1 MSNPYEERIELESLD
16 EVLARLADPAAD
28 FRRVAIQGV
37 DLTTV
42 AELLVTRDI
51 AGCVFLGCVLPDLLA
66 KAAASQDC
74 LVMPCPRGLI
84 FQPYRGALYTADE
97 LYAGFDPEIAEASFE
112 HTLDR
117 LICKTC
123 LDLTT
128 RRLYPGVPIEI
139 ELFRRVHDHAITD
152 ALGELLADLR
162 AEGRRAVAIMGGHD
176 MKRASRAED
185 GAPARYLE
193 VARIARA
200 LTNAGFVVLSGGGP
214 GAMEAAN
221 LGAYL
226 APFDEGVLIEAID
239 VLASEPKLDYEKP
252 AAWLLPAM
260 EVRRR
265 YPLDAA
271 SLARRTSIG
280 IPTWHYGHEPPN
292 PFASHIAKYF
302 ENSVREEGLLAIADG
317 GVIFAPGNAGTVQE
331 IFQDACQ
338 NYYRSYGP
346 AAPMILFGSGYWNP
360 DEMTTRPGDKNKK
373 VLPLLQ
379 KLAQEKG
386 FEAELLVT
394 DEVGAVVDFVV
405 RRWAR
410 AQPLSPP

>member
-1 MSNPYEERIELESLD
+1 MTNPYEERVELESLA
-16 EVLARLADPAAD
+16 EVRARLADPAAD
-28 FRRVAIQGV
+28 FRKVAIQGV
-37 DLTTV
+37 DLTPV
-42 AELLVTRDI
+42 AEALASRDI
-51 AGCVFLGCVLPDLLA
+51 AGCVFLGCVLPEPLA
-66 KAAASQDC
+66 KLAASHDC
-74 LVMPCPRGLI
+74 LIMPCPRGLI

-117 LICKTC
+117 LICRTC

-128 RRLYPGVPIEI
+128 RRLHTGVPIEI

-152 ALGELLADLR
+152 ALTELLVDLR
-162 AEGRRAVAIMGGHD
+162 AGGKRAVAIMGGHD
-176 MKRASRAED
+176 MERAVSTEG

-200 LTNAGFVVLSGGGP
+200 LTNAGFVVVSGGGP

-226 APFDEGVLIEAID
+226 APFDEGVLLEAIGI
-239 VLASEPKLDYEKP
+239 LASEPKLHYDRP
-252 AAWLLPAM
+252 AAWLSPAM

-265 YPLDAA
+265 HPLDPANIAA
-271 SLARRTSIG
+271 RTSIG
-280 IPTWHYGHEPPN
+280 VPTWHYGHEPPN
-292 PFASHIAKYF
+292 PFATHIAKYF
-302 ENSVREEGLLAIADG
+302 ENSIREEGLLAIADG

-338 NYYRSYGP
+338 NYYQSYGAP
-346 AAPMILFGSGYWNP
+346 APMILFGSDYWNP
-360 DEMTTRPGDKNKK
+360 KEMTSRPGDRNKK
-373 VLPLLQ
+373 VFPLLQ

-386 FEAELLVT
+386 FEDRLLLT
-394 DEVGAVVDFVV
+394 DEVGAVVEFVV
-405 RRWAR
+405 RRWA
-410 AQPLSPP
+410 